1 MESKGEG
8 RYYTDIQ
15 EVEVAST
22 PEEANERLARGY
34 ELLKIETLSS
44 MQKLGD
50 LTAQETRRLVFVLGR
65 KKTIEK
71 EKEKEKEGEIIRP
84 SNVAKPNVA
93 STTTTVPEVE
103 IPQSIRWTELN
114 PNYSWAFAT
123 NIDGTPIPELK
134 AFAERLKLSPIKK
147 DGYIYSV
154 SDNGKFLQRR
164 KLKRS

>member
-1 MESKGEG
+1 MASQEG
-8 RYYTDIQ
+8 RYYSDISSI
-15 EVEVAST
+15 EVAFS
-22 PEEANERLARGY
+22 PEEANRKLDSGY
-34 ELLKIETLSS
+34 ELLKIETISTV
-44 MQKLGD
+44 QRLGD
-50 LTAQETRRLVFVLGR
+50 LTAQETRKLVFVLGR
-65 KKTIEK
+65 KKTI

-103 IPQSIRWTELN
+103 IPESIRWTELN

-154 SDNGKFLQRR
+154 SDNGKFLQKR